1 MRKMKRFSLIF
12 ASLVLLIACTCQ
24 MAAAEEAEPRASLY
38 LQSYGAH
45 LSVDETGRL
54 NIDFNVTATRPSD
67 YVGVSKIVIYK
78 LSGSREATITGTT
91 ANGLLRANASIHAG
105 NYYYQGEPGET
116 YFALLTMYAE
126 RDGGSD
132 SKSYITNN
140 AP

>member
-1 MRKMKRFSLIF
+1 MRKMKKISLIF

-45 LSVDETGRL
+45 LSADDSGLL
-54 NIDFNVTATRPSD
+54 NIDYNVVATRISD
-67 YVGVSKIVIYK
+67 RVGVSKIVIYK
-78 LSGSREATITGTT
+78 LSGSREATITGTV
-91 ANGLLRANASIHAG
+91 ANGLLREDSRIHAG

>member
-1 MRKMKRFSLIF
+1 MRKTKKISLIF

-38 LQSYGAH
+38 LDNYGAS
-45 LSVDETGRL
+45 LSVDDSGLL
-54 NIDFNVTATRPSD
+54 NIDYSVIATRISD
-67 YVGVSKIVIYK
+67 RVGVSKIVIYK
-78 LSGSREATITGTT
+78 LSGSRVATITGTVE
-91 ANGLLRANASIHAG
+91 NGLLLENDRTHLG